1 MLNIEEELIKEEGLS
16 LSCYKDSLGNFT
28 VGVGHLLKSPCET
41 ITLEYAGKLLKEDIK
56 IAIDSL
62 RKNVPVFSELDNVRQ
77 YVLISM
83 AFNLGIKRLLSFKKM
98 LLALESKNYEVAAKE
113 MKDSLWYRQ
122 VKGRAEKLINLMKKG
137 NENG

>member
-1 MLNIEEELIKEEGLS
+1 MNIEEELIKEEGLS
-16 LSCYKDSLGNFT
+16 LSCYKDTLGNYT
-28 VGVGHLLKSPCET
+28 IGVGHLLKSPCET
-41 ITLEYAGKLLKEDIK
+41 ITLEYAGKLLKEDIN
-56 IAIDSL
+56 IAVNSL
-62 RKNVPVFSELDNVRQ
+62 RKNVPVFSELDEVRQ

-83 AFNLGIKRLLSFKKM
+83 AFNLGINRLLSFKKM

>member
-1 MLNIEEELIKEEGLS
+1 MNIEEELIKEEGLS
-16 LSCYKDSLGNFT
+16 LSCYKDTLGNYT
-28 VGVGHLLKSPCET
+28 IGVGHLLKSPCET
-41 ITLEYAGKLLKEDIK
+41 ITLEYAGKLLKEDIN
-56 IAIDSL
+56 IAINSL
-62 RKNVPVFSELDNVRQ
+62 RKNVPVFSELDEVRQ
-77 YVLISM
+77 YVLVSM